1 MAQEMEKSKNPMKT
15 KLPYRLDD
23 KLFFRNA
30 SGEDTFCLCKSMCSG
45 IFQLVNDQQALQ
57 GLTFSKG
64 TKLPKKYIQH
74 CPTCRDNAVLRH
86 KLYGSLQPILTP
98 LTPFRTTT
106 LEFVVGLPTTVKGHN
121 AMLNLTD
128 KFT

>member
-1 MAQEMEKSKNPMKT
+1 MENSKDPMKT
-15 KLPYRLDD
+15 RLPYRLDD
-23 KLFFRNA
+23 KVFFRNA

-74 CPTCRDNAVLRH
+74 CPTSGDNAVLRH
-86 KLYGSLQPILTP
+86 KPYGSLQPILP
-98 LTPFRTTT
+98 QPTPFHMTN
-106 LEFVVGLPTTVKGHN
+106 LDFVVGLPTTIKCHN

-128 KFT
+128 KFI

>member
-1 MAQEMEKSKNPMKT
+1 MAQDMEKEKSNDPMKT

-23 KLFFRNA
+23 KIFFRNA
-30 SGEDTFCLCKSMCSG
+30 SGGDPLPPQME
-45 IFQLVNDQQALQ
+45 A
-57 GLTFSKG
+57 
-64 TKLPKKYIQH
+64 KLLKKYIQH

-86 KLYGSLQPILTP
+86 KLYGSLQPILTLP
-98 LTPFRTTT
+98 TPFRTTT

-128 KFT
+128 QFT